1 MMSSLPS
8 IRTLNSQKPS
18 KSISFQVK
26 GNRNSTKVPV
36 FEESRKL
43 PLKLKEDVSHSGI
56 HGNPAAQ
63 DKSTKSFKEIMGHL
77 GENEQEKLSN
87 TQKGFKGEPTMYRDK
102 SNAVVY
108 SHVVQSL
115 HDGFKTHDEDI
126 KMKKSE
132 DVGMQFS
139 KMLRE
144 KDREIARL
152 REIIRKASLD
162 CENATNSDAHSR
174 MRISELKHKLSNQQ
188 RHVEHVTTVERLRCK
203 EKVSNETERL
213 RHERDEARV
222 QLEHYDKLVWHL
234 RKQVEQLG
242 YLSRQR

>member
-1 MMSSLPS
+1 MPVIEESKKLPS
-8 IRTLNSQKPS
+8 
-18 KSISFQVK
+18 
-26 GNRNSTKVPV
+26 
-36 FEESRKL
+36 KL
-43 PLKLKEDVSHSGI
+43 TEDVSHVGI
-56 HGNPAAQ
+56 HGNTTSH
-63 DKSTKSFKEIMGHL
+63 DKTTKSFEEIMGHL
-77 GENEQEKLSN
+77 GKNEQEKLTK
-87 TQKGFKGEPTMYRDK
+87 TQKRLKGEPTMYRDK
-102 SNAVVY
+102 SSAVVY

-115 HDGFKTHDEDI
+115 HEGSHTDKALKIEG
-126 KMKKSE
+126 SE
-132 DVGMQFS
+132 DVSTQLS

-162 CENATNSDAHSR
+162 RENATNSDAHSR
-174 MRISELKHKLSNQQ
+174 MRITELKQKLSNQQ

-222 QLEHYDKLVWHL
+222 QLENCDKLVWHL